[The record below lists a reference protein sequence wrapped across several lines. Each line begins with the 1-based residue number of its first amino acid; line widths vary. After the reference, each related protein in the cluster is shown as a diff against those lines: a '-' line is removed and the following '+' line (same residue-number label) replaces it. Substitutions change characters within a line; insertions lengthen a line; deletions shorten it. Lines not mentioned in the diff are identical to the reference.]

1 MAPLLLALL
10 VDCSHW
16 GGNGAG
22 VYNLSNALSEQ
33 YATAIDQA
41 GPGALRFG
49 FRIDTQ
55 QTWNDALY
63 AQYDALVEKARE
75 HGIDL
80 LAIVLYESTTLGQT
94 DWNNDP
100 GGTGMNAYVQ
110 TFVDTIKPLMA
121 RYGDTIKHWE
131 IWNEPNCWS
140 NSNYA
145 NDPQHAGC
153 YYILPRVYSKLLAE
167 TFVQA
172 HDVITQ
178 KNLHLVTGGLFAHDI
193 GGGFSPA
200 TDYMTEVYQQGPWD
214 WMQQHYG
221 RRYPWDAFGYHI
233 YIDQGGATNAAH
245 IRQYLDAIAQLRQQ
259 YGDATP
265 IWMTEFGWPSSD
277 VGEAG
282 QASNLDIALGVF
294 ESRSDIERT
303 FFFKVDDYAHF
314 GIYRGDWS
322 AKPAVGVLQSHTA
335 SCVRAPRLPDAGAT
349 DAGFLPDAAGTGGAG
364 GSSGAG
370 GGAGGAGGGPG
381 ANGNADVGAGCGCSV
396 GARLERGDESP
407 RPAEQSSSGPHP
419 PLAPSGTLLLLWLTI
434 VYHGRSFRPWR
445 TTRTSK
451 RL

>member
-1 MAPLLLALL
+1 MLPILFALLAE
-10 VDCSHW
+10 CSHW

-22 VYNLSNALSEQ
+22 VYNLQNALTEQ
-33 YATAIDQA
+33 YASAIDQA
-41 GPGALRFG
+41 GPGAMRFG

-55 QTWNDALY
+55 TMWNDALY

-80 LAIVLYESTTLGQT
+80 LGIVLYESTTLGQA

-121 RYGDTIKHWE
+121 RYGDTIKYWE

-140 NSNYA
+140 NSNYQ

-193 GGGFSPA
+193 GGSFSPA

-214 WMQQHYG
+214 WMQQNYG

-233 YIDQGGATNAAH
+233 YIDQGGATSAAH
-245 IRQYLDAIAQLRQQ
+245 LRQYLDAIAATRAQF
-259 YGDATP
+259 GDSSP
-265 IWMTEFGWPSSD
+265 IWMTEFGWQSSL
-277 VGEAG
+277 VGESG
-282 QASNLDIALGVF
+282 QASNLDLALGVF
-294 ESRSDIERT
+294 EARSDIERY
-303 FFFKVDDYAHF
+303 FFFKVDDYDHWGVF
-314 GIYRGDWS
+314 RGDWT
-322 AKPAVGVLQSHTA
+322 AKPAAGVLQTHTA
-335 SCVRAPRLPDAGAT
+335 NCLRTPRPPDAGAI
-349 DAGFLPDAAGTGGAG
+349 DGPIAMPDAAAG
-364 GSSGAG
+364 GSG
-370 GGAGGAGGGPG
+370 GSAGAGGAAGSPG
-381 ANGNADVGAGCGCSV
+381 ANGGGDMSGGCGCHVAS
-396 GARLERGDESP
+396 RS
-407 RPAEQSSSGPHP
+407 
-419 PLAPSGTLLLLWLTI
+419 PSGTLLFVLWLTI
-434 VYHGRSFRPWR
+434 VNHRRSVRAWR
-445 TTRTSK
+445 TTKTSK
-451 RL
+451 RG